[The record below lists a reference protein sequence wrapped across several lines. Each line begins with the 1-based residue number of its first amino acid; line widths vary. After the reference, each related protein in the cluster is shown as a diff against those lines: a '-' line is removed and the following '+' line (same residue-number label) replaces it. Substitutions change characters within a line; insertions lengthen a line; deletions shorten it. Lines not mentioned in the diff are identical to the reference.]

1 MTCNIERRPL
11 RAPELIL
18 DLLMANGTA
27 LSSHVLCRAGAVM
40 GLSETAVRV
49 ALNRLCEQGKLR
61 QPARGVY
68 AISPGARPLFGDV
81 DAWRRKGA
89 GMVAWRGD
97 WVAVHDSLVQRS
109 DKTAWRR
116 HCLALALRGFAP
128 FAPGLHL
135 RPDNLDGGIEALRAR
150 LPGLGLS
157 PQATLFRLTDLD
169 AARQAQARGL
179 WKVDDLE
186 RQYAAL
192 AGALEAHTAQM
203 REDGVVDG
211 VVNTLRES
219 LLLGREAIGLLVRD
233 PLLPPELMALDA
245 RQVLMAAA
253 ARYQDA
259 ARRLWRNWIREI
271 EGDIG
276 GPIPAGR
283 ARIRRAPPPA
293 PAARPG

>member
-1 MTCNIERRPL
+1 MFPYYATVDMTCNIARSEPK
-11 RAPELIL
+11 APEVIL
-18 DLLMANGTA
+18 DLLVANGTA

-81 DAWRRKGA
+81 DAWRRKGS

-97 WVAVHDSLVQRS
+97 WVAVHDSLVQRA

-116 HCLALALRGFAP
+116 HCLALALRGFAQ
-128 FAPGLHL
+128 FEPGLHL
-135 RPDNLDGGIEALRAR
+135 RPDNLEGGVEGLRTR
-150 LPGLGLS
+150 LPGLGLA
-157 PQATLFRLTDLD
+157 PQATLFHLTGLD
-169 AARQAQARGL
+169 EAGQARARSL
-179 WKVDDLE
+179 WKTEALE
-186 RQYAAL
+186 RRYVAL
-192 AGALEAHTAQM
+192 ASALEAHTAHM
-203 REDGVVDG
+203 REDGVVEA
-211 VVNTLRES
+211 LRES

-245 RQVLMAAA
+245 RQILMAAA

-259 ARRLWRNWIREI
+259 ARDLWRTWISGIVPR
-271 EGDIG
+271 
-276 GPIPAGR
+276 
-283 ARIRRAPPPA
+283 
-293 PAARPG
+293 